1 MSQITH
7 RGSKVSDFRAFGA
20 VVTEFPSVSSPR
32 SLAET
37 CLSLARSS
45 PRQYKHANLIVL
57 FVKLCNVLEW
67 QDKKIIYRKYASL
80 YFIAGVSGYE
90 NELSILEAL
99 HHFVE
104 SLDKYFGNVCEL
116 DLVFNFHKAYY
127 IVDEIFLGG
136 ELQETSKK
144 AVEHFIV
151 AQDALVEQAQLGGED
166 VAQVPSTGRT

>member
-1 MSQITH
+1 M
-7 RGSKVSDFRAFGA
+7 
-20 VVTEFPSVSSPR
+20 
-32 SLAET
+32 
-37 CLSLARSS
+37 
-45 PRQYKHANLIVL
+45 

-116 DLVFNFHKAYY
+116 DLIYNFHK
-127 IVDEIFLGG
+127 V
-136 ELQETSKK
+136 S
-144 AVEHFIV
+144 
-151 AQDALVEQAQLGGED
+151 
-166 VAQVPSTGRT
+166 S

>member
-1 MSQITH
+1 MVTFLLGGTFGAQANDFFSRTTNLLSGTVCRRYTTTSQKERAKITRQIVSQITH

-37 CLSLARSS
+37 CLSLSRSS

-116 DLVFNFHKAYY
+116 DLIYNFHK
-127 IVDEIFLGG
+127 V
-136 ELQETSKK
+136 S
-144 AVEHFIV
+144 
-151 AQDALVEQAQLGGED
+151 
-166 VAQVPSTGRT
+166 S